1 MDMSLVFGVAAAL
14 CWGSSDFVAKLAVAK
29 IGYLRTT
36 LFMQLV
42 GIAFMFLITGND
54 VVRLL
59 SFPTEVY
66 LTFGLGAVNAIATVA
81 LFKSFEV
88 GQLSIMS
95 PIASSYPAL
104 TSVLALLL
112 LNERVTQMRL
122 LGIMCIF
129 AGIVFVSFQ
138 RNSIPRREPKR
149 IASGVGYA
157 LTAFVFMGLLFFALK
172 LVVIDLG
179 GLLPVLVIR
188 LVTASIVG
196 AILLCGRTRSVSRPT
211 SVFHLVFFV
220 GVVDSL
226 ANVAYN
232 IGISLGTVAVVS
244 FVSSLFSAITILLA
258 CVILRERLLRHQI
271 IGIALI
277 MLGIAIIGYFP

>member
-129 AGIVFVSFQ
+129 AGILFVSFQ

-188 LVTASIVG
+188 LVSASIVG
-196 AILLCGRTRSVSRPT
+196 AILLCGRTRSVSRPA

-258 CVILRERLLRHQI
+258 CVILRERLLRQQI

>member
-1 MDMSLVFGVAAAL
+1 MDMSLVFGVGAAF
-14 CWGSSDFVAKLAVAK
+14 CWGSSDFVAKLVVAK

-42 GIAFMFLITGND
+42 GVAFMFLITGND
-54 VVRLL
+54 VFRLL
-59 SFPTEVY
+59 SFPTEAY
-66 LTFGLGAVNAIATVA
+66 LTVGLGAVNAIATVA

-104 TSVLALLL
+104 ASVLALLL
-112 LNERVTQMRL
+112 LNERVTQLRL
-122 LGIMCIF
+122 LGILCIF
-129 AGIVFVSFQ
+129 AGILFVSFQ
-138 RNSIPRREPKR
+138 RNSISLRKPKR
-149 IASGVGYA
+149 IASGIGYA
-157 LTAFVFMGLLFFALK
+157 LTAFVFMGLLYFALK
-172 LVVIDLG
+172 LVVFDLG

-188 LVTASIVG
+188 LVTASVVG
-196 AILLCGRTRSVSRPT
+196 AVLLCSRIRSVSRPT
-211 SVFHLVFFV
+211 SFFYLVVFV

-258 CVILRERLLRHQI
+258 CAILKERLLRHQI
-271 IGIALI
+271 IGIASI

>member
-1 MDMSLVFGVAAAL
+1 MDMSLVFGVGAAF

-54 VVRLL
+54 VFRLL
-59 SFPTEVY
+59 SFPTEAY
-66 LTFGLGAVNAIATVA
+66 LTVGLGAVNAIATVA

-104 TSVLALLL
+104 ASVLALLL
-112 LNERVTQMRL
+112 LNERVTQLRL
-122 LGIMCIF
+122 LGIICIF
-129 AGIVFVSFQ
+129 AGILFVSFQ
-138 RNSIPRREPKR
+138 RNSIPLRKPKR
-149 IASGVGYA
+149 IASGIGYA
-157 LTAFVFMGLLFFALK
+157 LTAFVFMGLLYFALK
-172 LVVIDLG
+172 LVVFDLG

-188 LVTASIVG
+188 LVTVSIVG
-196 AILLCGRTRSVSRPT
+196 TVLLCSRTRSASRPT
-211 SVFHLVFFV
+211 SFFHLVVFV

-258 CVILRERLLRHQI
+258 CAILKERLLRHQI
-271 IGIALI
+271 IGIASI

>member
-42 GIAFMFLITGND
+42 GIVFMFLITGND
-54 VVRLL
+54 AVRLL

-88 GQLSIMS
+88 GQVSIMS

-104 TSVLALLL
+104 ASILALLF
-112 LNERVTQMRL
+112 LNEHVTQMRL
-122 LGIMCIF
+122 PGIICIF
-129 AGIVFVSFQ
+129 AGIILVSLQ
-138 RNSIPRREPKR
+138 KKSTLRPQPKR
-149 IASGVGYA
+149 VAAGAGYA
-157 LTAFVFMGLLFFALK
+157 VISFGFMGFLFFGLK
-172 LVVIDLG
+172 LVVVDLG
-179 GLLPVLVIR
+179 GFLPVLVMR

-196 AILLCGRTRSVSRPT
+196 TVLLCSRTRSASRPT
-211 SVFHLVFFV
+211 SVIHLVFFV

-258 CVILRERLLRHQI
+258 CVILKERLVRHQI
-271 IGIALI
+271 IGIASI